1 MDYVNRVKAAVAA
14 AACAAVLALSGC
26 NSSCYC
32 VKGMYDS
39 NNNCIGFR
47 AKKGR
52 EVYQLLRREGTVYIE
67 KAKVSGEHFEWVPVG
82 KREFEGPL
90 EEAFE
95 KVEEG
100 EQRVS
105 LSAILQ

>member
-1 MDYVNRVKAAVAA
+1 MGYLNRIKTAFAA
-14 AACAAVLALSGC
+14 AACAAVIALPGC
-26 NSSCYC
+26 SSSCYC

-47 AKKGR
+47 AKKGG
-52 EVYQLLRREGTVYIE
+52 EVYQLLRREDAVYIE
-67 KAKVSGEHFEWVPVG
+67 KAKIDGDNFEWVPVC
-82 KREFEGPL
+82 KKAFESDL

-100 EQRVS
+100 ARKIS
-105 LSAILQ
+105 LSSILQ

>member
-1 MDYVNRVKAAVAA
+1 MNYFNRVKTAVAA

-39 NNNCIGFR
+39 GNNCIGFR
-47 AKKGR
+47 AKKGS
-52 EVYQLLRREGTVYIE
+52 EVYQLLRRKDTVYIE
-67 KAKVSGEHFEWVPVG
+67 KAKIDGDNFEWVPVG
-82 KREFEGPL
+82 KKEFEGPL